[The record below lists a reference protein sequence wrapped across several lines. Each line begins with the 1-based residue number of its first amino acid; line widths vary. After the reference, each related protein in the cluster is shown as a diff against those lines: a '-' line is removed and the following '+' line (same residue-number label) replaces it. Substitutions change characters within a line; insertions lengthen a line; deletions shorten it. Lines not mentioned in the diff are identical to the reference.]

1 VVKTGTSII
10 TFLIVFLIQ
19 QCQNK
24 ATIAFLL
31 RLNELIA
38 ANKRGS
44 NRLIDIEDLDAKEL
58 QQLKVLYGVARPC
71 GERERSLRV
80 SFAER
85 SPGDSERKKIN
96 TTGICT
102 TQNKI
107 NTHNYE
113 NKSVSHLIVACISY
127 NVSKLRSIRRYF

>member
-58 QQLKVLYGVARPC
+58 QQLKKFYTELRDLA
-71 GERERSLRV
+71 EKEKDLSESHSLRE
-80 SFAER
+80 ALEIQK
-85 SPGDSERKKIN
+85 EKKSI
-96 TTGICT
+96 
-102 TQNKI
+102 QQASVQLKI
-107 NTHNYE
+107 
-113 NKSVSHLIVACISY
+113 K
-127 NVSKLRSIRRYF
+127 